1 MAECL
6 EKRLNAGTAHAYE
19 CRDAGEEE
27 KRKKQT
33 NNANKQTT
41 SSLAGRRWIL
51 PA

>member
-27 KRKKQT
+27 RKKQT